1 MKTESEKDVSKGIR
15 ILQIVVGIIA
25 IALSMAVIVNPGFG
39 IEILVFLLSLTLLV
53 VGIERVSIGFLPYI
67 KKSSTR
73 ISNIVL
79 GGLAI
84 ALAIIVI
91 AFPIFTIGFLVTL
104 LAIGLLF
111 IGAARIVHG
120 VFNKQTSK
128 WSRILLIAVGILS
141 IGISF
146 MVFINPLL
154 GIFILTF
161 MLAVNLLIIGV
172 ESIVHGVS
180 GKKNIATSAST
191 SANINSHGQWI
202 IKTIIFY
209 WKDDIILEKEL
220 I

>member
-1 MKTESEKDVSKGIR
+1 MKTASEKGVSKGIR
-15 ILQIVVGIIA
+15 ILQVIIGIIA
-25 IALSMAVIVNPGFG
+25 IGLSIAVIINPGFG

-79 GGLAI
+79 GGVAI

-91 AFPIFTIGFLVTL
+91 AFPIFTIGILVTL
-104 LAIGLLF
+104 LALGLLF

-120 VFNKQTSK
+120 IFDKQTSK
-128 WSRILLIAVGILS
+128 WSRIFLVAVGILS

-146 MVFINPLL
+146 MVFINPLV

-161 MLAVNLLIIGV
+161 MLAVNLLIIGI

-180 GKKNIATSAST
+180 GKKNLASSESTTST
-191 SANINSHGQWI
+191 N
-202 IKTIIFY
+202 
-209 WKDDIILEKEL
+209 
-220 I
+220 

>member
-1 MKTESEKDVSKGIR
+1 MKTSSEKGVSKGIR
-15 ILQIVVGIIA
+15 ILQVIVGIIA
-25 IALSMAVIVNPGFG
+25 IGLSIAVIINPGFG

-91 AFPIFTIGFLVTL
+91 AFPIFTIGILVTL
-104 LAIGLLF
+104 LALGLLF

-120 VFNKQTSK
+120 IFDKQTSK
-128 WSRILLIAVGILS
+128 WSRIFLVAVGILS
-141 IGISF
+141 IDISF
-146 MVFINPLL
+146 MVFINPLV
-154 GIFILTF
+154 GIFIMTF
-161 MLAVNLLIIGV
+161 MLAVNLLIIGI

-180 GKKNIATSAST
+180 GKKNLASSETTTST
-191 SANINSHGQWI
+191 N
-202 IKTIIFY
+202 
-209 WKDDIILEKEL
+209 
-220 I
+220 

>member
-1 MKTESEKDVSKGIR
+1 MKTASEKGVSKGIR
-15 ILQIVVGIIA
+15 ILQIIVGIIA
-25 IALSMAVIVNPGFG
+25 IGLSIAVIINPGFG

-84 ALAIIVI
+84 ALAIIII
-91 AFPIFTIGFLVTL
+91 AFPIFTIGILVTL
-104 LAIGLLF
+104 LALGLLF

-120 VFNKQTSK
+120 IFDKQTSK
-128 WSRILLIAVGILS
+128 WSRIFLVAVGILS

-146 MVFINPLL
+146 LVFINPLV

-161 MLAVNLLIIGV
+161 MLAVNLLIIGI
-172 ESIVHGVS
+172 ESIIHGVS
-180 GKKNIATSAST
+180 GKKNLASSESTTST
-191 SANINSHGQWI
+191 N
-202 IKTIIFY
+202 
-209 WKDDIILEKEL
+209 
-220 I
+220 

>member
-1 MKTESEKDVSKGIR
+1 MPWQWNLFLMKTASEKGVSKGIR
-15 ILQIVVGIIA
+15 ILQVIVGIIA
-25 IALSMAVIVNPGFG
+25 IGLSIAVIINPGFA

-91 AFPIFTIGFLVTL
+91 AFPIFTIGILVTL
-104 LAIGLLF
+104 LALGLLF

-120 VFNKQTSK
+120 IFDKQTSK
-128 WSRILLIAVGILS
+128 WSRIFLVVVGILS

-146 MVFINPLL
+146 MVFINPLV

-161 MLAVNLLIIGV
+161 MLAVNLLIIGI

-180 GKKNIATSAST
+180 GKKNLASSESTTST
-191 SANINSHGQWI
+191 N
-202 IKTIIFY
+202 
-209 WKDDIILEKEL
+209 
-220 I
+220 

>member
-1 MKTESEKDVSKGIR
+1 MKTASEKGVSKGIR
-15 ILQIVVGIIA
+15 ILQIIVGIIA
-25 IALSMAVIVNPGFG
+25 IGLSIAVIVNPGFG

-84 ALAIIVI
+84 ALAIIII
-91 AFPIFTIGFLVTL
+91 AFPIFTIGILVTL
-104 LAIGLLF
+104 LALGLLF

-120 VFNKQTSK
+120 IFDKQTSK
-128 WSRILLIAVGILS
+128 WSRIFLVAVGILS

-146 MVFINPLL
+146 MVFINPLV

-161 MLAVNLLIIGV
+161 MLAVNLLIIGI
-172 ESIVHGVS
+172 ESIIHGVS
-180 GKKNIATSAST
+180 GKKNLASSESTTST
-191 SANINSHGQWI
+191 N
-202 IKTIIFY
+202 
-209 WKDDIILEKEL
+209 
-220 I
+220 

>member
-1 MKTESEKDVSKGIR
+1 MKTASEKGVSKGIR
-15 ILQIVVGIIA
+15 ILQIIVGIIA
-25 IALSMAVIVNPGFG
+25 IGLSIAVIINPGFG

-84 ALAIIVI
+84 ALAIIII
-91 AFPIFTIGFLVTL
+91 AFPIFTIGILVTL
-104 LAIGLLF
+104 LALGLLF

-120 VFNKQTSK
+120 IFDKQTSK
-128 WSRILLIAVGILS
+128 WSRIFLVAVGILS

-146 MVFINPLL
+146 MVFINPLV

-161 MLAVNLLIIGV
+161 MLAVNLLIIGI

-180 GKKNIATSAST
+180 GKKNLASSESTTSP
-191 SANINSHGQWI
+191 N
-202 IKTIIFY
+202 
-209 WKDDIILEKEL
+209 
-220 I
+220 

>member
-1 MKTESEKDVSKGIR
+1 MKTTSEKGVSKGIR
-15 ILQIVVGIIA
+15 ILQVIVGIIA
-25 IALSMAVIVNPGFG
+25 IGLSIAVIINPGFG

-84 ALAIIVI
+84 ALAIIII
-91 AFPIFTIGFLVTL
+91 AFPIFTIGILVTL
-104 LAIGLLF
+104 LALGLLF

-120 VFNKQTSK
+120 IFDKQTSK
-128 WSRILLIAVGILS
+128 WSRIFLVAVGILS

-146 MVFINPLL
+146 MVFINPLV

-161 MLAVNLLIIGV
+161 MLAVNLLIIGI

-180 GKKNIATSAST
+180 GKKNLASSESTTST
-191 SANINSHGQWI
+191 N
-202 IKTIIFY
+202 
-209 WKDDIILEKEL
+209 
-220 I
+220 

>member
-1 MKTESEKDVSKGIR
+1 MKTSSEKGVSKGIR
-15 ILQIVVGIIA
+15 ILQVIVGIIA
-25 IALSMAVIVNPGFG
+25 IGLSIAVIINPGFG

-91 AFPIFTIGFLVTL
+91 AFPIFTIGILVTL
-104 LAIGLLF
+104 LALGLLF

-120 VFNKQTSK
+120 IFDKQTSK
-128 WSRILLIAVGILS
+128 WSRIFLVAVGILS

-146 MVFINPLL
+146 MVFINPLV

-161 MLAVNLLIIGV
+161 MLAVNLLIIGI

-180 GKKNIATSAST
+180 GKKNLASSEST
-191 SANINSHGQWI
+191 TMYQLVWSMSKRQ
-202 IKTIIFY
+202 KS
-209 WKDDIILEKEL
+209 ILDFIDKK

>member
-1 MKTESEKDVSKGIR
+1 MKTTSEKGVSKGIR
-15 ILQIVVGIIA
+15 ILQVIVGIIA
-25 IALSMAVIVNPGFG
+25 IGLSIAVIINPGFG

-91 AFPIFTIGFLVTL
+91 AFPIFTIGILVTL
-104 LAIGLLF
+104 LALGLLF

-120 VFNKQTSK
+120 IFDKQTSK
-128 WSRILLIAVGILS
+128 WSRIFLVAVGILS

-146 MVFINPLL
+146 MVFINPLV

-161 MLAVNLLIIGV
+161 ILAVNLLIIGI

-180 GKKNIATSAST
+180 GKKNLASSETTTST
-191 SANINSHGQWI
+191 N
-202 IKTIIFY
+202 
-209 WKDDIILEKEL
+209 
-220 I
+220 